1 MPSIKLTPHRFR
13 FSDPPD
19 ELDSSIAV
27 ISNLSSFRKK
37 INVKDITQYCI
48 QVVPRNPNILSF
60 GNEQRKGLV
69 FIVLV
74 YFLSGRIVHRKSESK
89 YDRVGGG
96 GCNNSHNGEKSNDYR
111 YIMASIK

>member
-19 ELDSSIAV
+19 ELDSSIALAV
-27 ISNLSSFRKK
+27 ILNLSSFRKK

-89 YDRVGGG
+89 YDRVVAAAIT
-96 GCNNSHNGEKSNDYR
+96 HTMEKSQMTID
-111 YIMASIK
+111 I

>member
-60 GNEQRKGLV
+60 GNEQQERFGIYCIGL
-69 FIVLV
+69 FPLW
-74 YFLSGRIVHRKSESK
+74 SNRAQKKRIKV
-89 YDRVGGG
+89 
-96 GCNNSHNGEKSNDYR
+96 
-111 YIMASIK
+111 